1 MMSASPALPTRFTP
15 MTLDDVAYVGVLEP
29 LCFPAPWSQ
38 DTYRHEISRNQNSSY
53 WVLRPGSDE
62 FGPEQSAL
70 PPILAYGGYWLLG
83 DEAHIVTIATHPDYR
98 RRGLAEHLLRLMIER
113 AQAGGATDITLEVRM
128 GNRAAQRMYDK
139 LGFVKVG
146 VRKEYY
152 RDNREDA
159 LLMTLFLPR
168 D

>member
-1 MMSASPALPTRFTP
+1 MSAGAALATRFTP
-15 MTLDDVAYVGVLEP
+15 MALDDVPFVGVLEP
-29 LCFPAPWSQ
+29 LCFPSPWSQ
-38 DTYRHEISRNQNSSY
+38 DTYRHEISRNQNASY
-53 WVLRPGSDE
+53 WVLRPDPGETRTD
-62 FGPEQSAL
+62 L

-83 DEAHIVTIATHPDYR
+83 DEAHIVTIATHPEFR
-98 RRGLAEHLLRLMIER
+98 RRGLAEHLLCLMIER

-128 GNRAAQRMYDK
+128 TNTAAQRMYEK

-146 VRKEYY
+146 MRKEYY

-168 D
+168 G

>member
-1 MMSASPALPTRFTP
+1 MTAAALSTRFMP
-15 MTLDDVAYVGVLEP
+15 MTLDDVPFVGVLEP
-29 LCFPAPWSQ
+29 LCFPSPWSQ
-38 DTYRHEISRNQNSSY
+38 DTYRHEISRNQNASY
-53 WVLRPGSDE
+53 WVLRPGAGEDRP
-62 FGPEQSAL
+62 GL

-83 DEAHIVTIATHPDYR
+83 DEAHIVTIATHPEFR
-98 RRGLAEHLLRLMIER
+98 RLGLAEYLLRRMIEQ

-128 GNRAAQRMYDK
+128 GNGAAQRMYEK